1 MKPVK
6 EVWMDGAFV
15 PWDDANVHILTQ
27 TLHYGMGVFEG
38 IRCYETVR
46 GSAIF
51 RFREHMDRLYRSA
64 HIVRID
70 PNIPQEELSGAIP
83 DLIGRN
89 SLSSCYIRPIIY
101 LGLGEQGLAYHNAPV
116 QTAAAVWEWG
126 AYMGDEGVKDGIR
139 VKVSSFTHHP
149 VNSTMLKSK
158 TCGNYVVSMMARME
172 ALQDGYDEALMLD
185 PGGMVAQGPGENVFI
200 VRNGILKTPSLA
212 GVLEGITRDS
222 VMRLAEAEGLE
233 VREEPFARDDLYIA
247 DEAFFVGTAVEVTPI
262 REVDNR
268 TIGSGRPGPVTQKLQ
283 EAFFRVVRGEDG
295 AYDHW
300 LTPV

>member
-1 MKPVK
+1 
-6 EVWMDGAFV
+6 
-15 PWDDANVHILTQ
+15 
-27 TLHYGMGVFEG
+27 
-38 IRCYETVR
+38 
-46 GSAIF
+46 
-51 RFREHMDRLYRSA
+51 
-64 HIVRID
+64 
-70 PNIPQEELSGAIP
+70 
-83 DLIGRN
+83 
-89 SLSSCYIRPIIY
+89 
-101 LGLGEQGLAYHNAPV
+101 
-116 QTAAAVWEWG
+116 
-126 AYMGDEGVKDGIR
+126 
-139 VKVSSFTHHP
+139 
-149 VNSTMLKSK
+149 
-158 TCGNYVVSMMARME
+158 ME